1 MILFHAD
8 DYGMTRAQAKR
19 IISCHDKGVLNSV
32 SIFVNGSEALE
43 CAAMLP
49 EGINCRLH
57 IKYLKQNPVF
67 P

>member
-19 IISCHDKGVLNSV
+19 IISC
-32 SIFVNGSEALE
+32 
-43 CAAMLP
+43 
-49 EGINCRLH
+49 RLH